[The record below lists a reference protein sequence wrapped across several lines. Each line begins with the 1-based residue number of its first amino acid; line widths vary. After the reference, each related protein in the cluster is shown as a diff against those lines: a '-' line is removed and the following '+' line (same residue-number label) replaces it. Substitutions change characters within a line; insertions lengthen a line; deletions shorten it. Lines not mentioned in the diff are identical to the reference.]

1 MNNKRKDD
9 PAHGSAHS
17 RTRGHEADAQ
27 EATMSA
33 LDAFSVALLDAITG
47 HQISAELTEDDRS
60 LVVAISEWAPG
71 LPEALANLDT
81 GDEPA
86 TRTPVRSDDP
96 IAQMLGLVVDPAVG
110 LDGRRLAT
118 VRKAAGLNIADLANR
133 LQQRGWDVTVSTVS
147 AWERGRLNPPPAA
160 INAIAKVLELT
171 ADAILATSPA
181 TTQSLDVLFDDE
193 LIATFLDEWASETN
207 ASADVL
213 AEHSKRLLAT
223 AGKRNATSA
232 TPQTLLAILK
242 HFKNLPGF
250 ENSES

>member
-1 MNNKRKDD
+1 MNDRRKDD
-9 PAHGSAHS
+9 PAHGSARS
-17 RTRGHEADAQ
+17 RTRGHEADTR
-27 EATMSA
+27 EATTPD
-33 LDAFSVALLDAITG
+33 LDAFSEALLDAITG
-47 HQISAELTEDDRS
+47 HQIVAELTEDERS
-60 LVVAISEWAPG
+60 LVVAVSEWAPG

-81 GDEPA
+81 DDEPA
-86 TRTPVRSDDP
+86 SRTPVRSDDP
-96 IAQMLGLVVDPAVG
+96 IAQMLGLVVDPAVS
-110 LDGRRLAT
+110 LDGRRLAI

-133 LQQRGWDVTVSTVS
+133 LQQRGWDASVSTVS
-147 AWERGRLNPPPAA
+147 AWQRGRLNPPPAT
-160 INAIAKVLELT
+160 ITAIAEVLELT

-181 TTQSLDVLFDDE
+181 RAQSLDVLFDDK

-207 ASADVL
+207 VSAAEL

-250 ENSES
+250 ENSDS